1 MSEQDQN
8 IEVIKRGYEAF
19 GTGDVETLMNLFDDN
34 VEWVQPGES
43 AISGTYHGKGELGE
57 YLARL
62 GEKSPSIAPH
72 RFIADGD
79 TVVVLSE
86 ATVGGETGQS
96 VEVYTLRNGK
106 TVRVQVY
113 GDTAMM
119 ERHYGKKQVS
129 AS

>member
-8 IEVIKRGYEAF
+8 IGVIKAGYEAF
-19 GTGDVETLMNLFDDN
+19 TTGDVDTLMSLFDDD
-34 VEWVQPGES
+34 VQWIQPGES
-43 AISGTYHGKGELGE
+43 AMSGTYHGKGELGE
-57 YLARL
+57 YLGRL
-62 GEKSPSIAPH
+62 WDKDPTIAPH

-79 TVVVLSE
+79 TVVVLSD
-86 ATVGGETGQS
+86 ASFGGETGAS

-119 ERHYGKKQVS
+119 ERQFGKKQLS
-129 AS
+129 SN